1 MAEEKAAKV
10 KEKKVVEP
18 IPEDRGKA
26 LERLKQ
32 DREKI
37 RKLRFDHAL
46 GQLDDP
52 SQIRKVRREIAR
64 VLTVVN
70 RKAAKTKEASK

>member
-1 MAEEKAAKV
+1 MAEEKAPKV

-18 IPEDRGKA
+18 IPEDREKA

-32 DREKI
+32 TRDKL

-52 SQIRKVRREIAR
+52 SQIRKSRREIAK

-70 RKAAKTKEASK
+70 RKAKEVKA